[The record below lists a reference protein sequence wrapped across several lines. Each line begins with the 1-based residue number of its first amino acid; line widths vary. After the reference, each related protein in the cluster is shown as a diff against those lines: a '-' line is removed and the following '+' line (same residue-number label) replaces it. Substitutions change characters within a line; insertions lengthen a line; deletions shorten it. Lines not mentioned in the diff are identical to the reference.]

1 MAMPDL
7 GALLDGLQDGD
18 LDMDKLAEWQKQ
30 IEEAAKN
37 CDTDKLSSLADACGK
52 SVESTLNGCTG
63 ECRAMLA
70 FMDNAAG
77 CGQLYANMGMQN
89 IEGLCNGEQIEF
101 TPGVI
106 PTDVPATTTTDVPAT
121 TTTDVPATTTT
132 DVPATTTTDVPAVA
146 TPTATVSGAGASS
159 VAMMTAAA
167 LVILA

>member
-121 TTTDVPATTTT
+121 TTTDVPA
-132 DVPATTTTDVPAVA
+132 VA

>member
-106 PTDVPATTTTDVPAT
+106 PTDLPTDVPAT
-121 TTTDVPATTTT
+121 TTTDKPATTTT
-132 DVPATTTTDVPAVA
+132 DKPATTTTDVPAVA

>member
-132 DVPATTTTDVPAVA
+132 DVPAVA

>member
-1 MAMPDL
+1 MPDL

-121 TTTDVPATTTT
+121 TTTDVPA
-132 DVPATTTTDVPAVA
+132 VA

>member
-18 LDMDKLAEWQKQ
+18 LDMDKLGEWQKQ

-106 PTDVPATTTTDVPAT
+106 PTDLPTDVPAT
-121 TTTDVPATTTT
+121 TTTDKPATTTT
-132 DVPATTTTDVPAVA
+132 DKPATTTTDVPAVA